1 MKDGLLLLSVLAMML
16 AGFPLM
22 RWIDRL
28 IDETIVPPEENDK
41 ANDSRKEEAKQMQIR

>member
-28 IDETIVPPEENDK
+28 IDETIDPPEENDN
-41 ANDSRKEEAKQMQIR
+41 APDSRKEEAERMRIR

>member
-1 MKDGLLLLSVLAMML
+1 MKDGLLLLSVLAMLL

-28 IDETIVPPEENDK
+28 IGETMVPPEEN
-41 ANDSRKEEAKQMQIR
+41 AEAPDSSREEAERARPR

>member
-22 RWIDRL
+22 RWIDHL
-28 IDETIVPPEENDK
+28 IHETIGPPEENDS
-41 ANDSRKEEAKQMQIR
+41 APDLQKEEAERMRIR